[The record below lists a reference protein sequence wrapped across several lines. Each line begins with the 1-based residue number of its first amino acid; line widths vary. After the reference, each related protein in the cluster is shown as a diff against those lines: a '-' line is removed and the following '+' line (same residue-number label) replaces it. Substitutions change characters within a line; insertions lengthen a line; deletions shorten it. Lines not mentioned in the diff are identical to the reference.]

1 MAEEEE
7 EEGKEQIPNGTLARL
22 KSESGGISIQDF
34 IMLRGKS
41 RLMKSA
47 AMLFDDLERRES

>member
-1 MAEEEE
+1 MQHRGVHGESVETDGVDEEE

-34 IMLRGKS
+34 IMLLLLCK
-41 RLMKSA
+41 
-47 AMLFDDLERRES
+47 